1 SSVFDQG
8 QHSQMPN
15 VQITHGRLDE
25 SDISD
30 TDFIGYVYRRYDGDG
45 LGREWLVR
53 NREVLGLVDRSAGH
67 GLHSWYVGYRHYVNA
82 GADIV
87 DSEMVKATAMVNIRH
102 TVITHDESDV
112 AVTFKFW
119 RERRVEQQVGTEV
132 IVPLGRQKPYG
143 LQSPTR
149 YGRIRRVCR
158 GGRLRVRARE
168 PGRGAGRHRGGRPAR
183 PAAPLRVPVAD
194 AVWSDGGRLQATIR
208 GGGRGCGPTDRR
220 DGPRDGR
227 GGHPA
232 GR

>member
-143 LQSPTR
+143 FQSPTR
-149 YGRIRRVCR
+149 YDRIRGVFKPLSEELDLYTAQQIAETAREMAAVDIGPDGIEQPKPLWYRDPRGRV
-158 GGRLRVRARE
+158 LRVIFE
-168 PGRGAGRHRGGRPAR
+168 TG
-183 PAAPLRVPVAD
+183 VVS
-194 AVWSDGGRLQATIR
+194 V
-208 GGGRGCGPTDRR
+208 
-220 DGPRDGR
+220 
-227 GGHPA
+227 
-232 GR
+232 